1 MRISNFPEH
10 KSEVQ
15 VVTKIQ
21 PVIEY
26 VDRVVMHE
34 VKSAPETIVIQKEV
48 DLTSIKEWC
57 RYRIEEQNIAHA
69 LLLQDHKDW
78 NDERFQSVATEL
90 EMQRRALVALKMQQV
105 IDRRNRLRLLKRL
118 NKEKQKF
125 NLWFLIKNLFK
136 GSK

>member
-15 VVTKIQ
+15 VIERVVTKVQ

-34 VKSAPETIVIQKEV
+34 VKSAPETIVVQKEV
-48 DLTSIKEWC
+48 DLKPLTDKIHELEA
-57 RYRIEEQNIAHA
+57 RLRVIA
-69 LLLQDHKDW
+69 QSK
-78 NDERFQSVATEL
+78 NDFIQQASAEL

-118 NKEKQKF
+118 NKEKQKLS
-125 NLWFLIKNLFK
+125 LWALIKKVFK
-136 GSK
+136 G